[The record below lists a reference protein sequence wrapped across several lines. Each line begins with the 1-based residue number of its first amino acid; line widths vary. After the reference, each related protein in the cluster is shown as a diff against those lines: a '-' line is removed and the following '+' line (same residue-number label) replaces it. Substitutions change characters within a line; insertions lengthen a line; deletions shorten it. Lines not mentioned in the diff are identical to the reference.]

1 MQITKAY
8 QGFVEEPV
16 PSALFDVIESGV
28 VKRSITIAML
38 LAAFLSGIALVL
50 LVASFKTDKLAV
62 ELSHL
67 PVESLAISSH
77 NVLATDVVHPVH
89 VYADDRVH
97 LSDWLSYRMGRD
109 LSIKRLTQA
118 GFTLIGA
125 NQIPDGTVR
134 SAMLVYENQERER
147 LSLFTRYALGSIKLT
162 EPVKSRSSGSNA
174 LRWEKNGDQHVLVS
188 SLDHEILLSV
198 YRELER

>member
-50 LVASFKTDKLAV
+50 LVNSFKTDKLAV
-62 ELSHL
+62 ELTHL

-77 NVLATDVVHPVH
+77 NVLATDAVHPVQ
-89 VYADDRVH
+89 VYANDMIH

-109 LSIKRLTQA
+109 LSIKMLTRA

-125 NQIPDGTVR
+125 NQIPDGTGR
-134 SAMLVYENQERER
+134 SAMVVYENQERER
-147 LSLFTRYALGSIKLT
+147 LSLFTRYALGSINLT
-162 EPVKSRSSGSNA
+162 EPVKSRGSGTNA
-174 LRWEKNGDQHVLVS
+174 VRWEKNGQQHVLVS
-188 SLDHEILLSV
+188 SLDHEILLNV
-198 YRELER
+198 YHQLQR